1 MSLDLQI
8 LESVLSTMDT
18 ARENVLAGRV
28 RFDAEGHPD
37 PAGVVARSQTAGRGQ
52 RGRQWFAQ
60 PGECLCAT
68 YYLRFV
74 SLTPSGA
81 WPLAF
86 VAGLSVAETIQRV
99 CADAHSISAN
109 AERGSAEPGLSIAPR
124 VGLKWPNDLL
134 LNGKKAGGILIELAQ
149 PAPDYWVALIGIGIN
164 INIRDFPHEL
174 KLSATSLAREGMP
187 ESDWQKLGLQVAASL
202 HVHNS
207 IFLNEGI
214 EAILTRWKQFDETLG
229 RFYETIVDD
238 VMMQGRA
245 EGVETDGALRL
256 RLSDGSVLNV
266 HSASSIKEVT
276 A

>member
-68 YYLRFV
+68 YYLRFD

-174 KLSATSLAREGMP
+174 KLSATRVCIPSSSTMVSFLPAQRFTHIRK
-187 ESDWQKLGLQVAASL
+187 QKLGKWPPSQPHRKARV
-202 HVHNS
+202 
-207 IFLNEGI
+207 
-214 EAILTRWKQFDETLG
+214 RETVKK
-229 RFYETIVDD
+229 F
-238 VMMQGRA
+238 
-245 EGVETDGALRL
+245 
-256 RLSDGSVLNV
+256 
-266 HSASSIKEVT
+266 
-276 A
+276 